1 MNKAIST
8 YCFCGYSNIIIR
20 RGTCTIK
27 LYNDRLEVYSLFRLK
42 LKLFYKDIVDI
53 KCSFWKGITIYT
65 SRDEYDISVFG
76 NKRFCNRLK
85 ELVESCVEKLM
96 K

>member
-8 YCFCGYSNIIIR
+8 YCFCGYSDILTH
-20 RGTCTIK
+20 RGIFGNCIIK

-53 KCSFWKGITIYT
+53 KYSFWKGITLYT
-65 SRDEYDISVFG
+65 SRDEYDISVSFRS
-76 NKRFCNRLK
+76 KRFCN
-85 ELVESCVEKLM
+85 ELRELIKYCG
-96 K
+96 